1 MNKNYEVIHDLLCD
15 LEKKIIKKGDVDPAE
30 LEYLYKLSSIIT
42 DYETREAMKKE
53 EIKKEEMK
61 GGYSQ
66 HYPPYM
72 WQDRMS
78 GYSYD
83 GMSRG
88 DYSEEGSYRRGRDAN
103 TGRYVS
109 RDSSYEGSYDGSYD
123 RYSREEAEDQMK
135 QKLMQMM
142 SEAKTDKAKDALRQ
156 AIDGLR

>member
-53 EIKKEEMK
+53 EIKKEMK

-78 GYSYD
+78 GNSYD

-103 TGRYVS
+103 TGRY
-109 RDSSYEGSYDGSYD
+109 

-142 SEAKTDKAKDALRQ
+142 SEAKTDKAKNALRQ

>member
-1 MNKNYEVIHDLLCD
+1 MNEKYEVIHDLLCD

-53 EIKKEEMK
+53 EMK

-72 WQDRMS
+72 WQDRLS
-78 GYSYD
+78 GNSYD

-109 RDSSYEGSYDGSYD
+109 RDSSYEGSYD
-123 RYSREEAEDQMK
+123 RYSRDEAEGQIK
-135 QKLMQMM
+135 HKLEEMM
-142 SEAKTDKAKDALRQ
+142 SEAKTDKAKNAIRQ
-156 AIDGLR
+156 AIEGLR

>member
-53 EIKKEEMK
+53 EMK

-72 WQDRMS
+72 WEDRMR
-78 GYSYD
+78 GNSYD

-109 RDSSYEGSYDGSYD
+109 RDSSYEGSYD
-123 RYSREEAEDQMK
+123 RYSRDEAEDQMK
-135 QKLMQMM
+135 QKLMDMM
-142 SEAKTDKAKDALRQ
+142 SEAKTDKAKNAIRQ
-156 AIDGLR
+156 AIEGLR

>member
-1 MNKNYEVIHDLLCD
+1 MNKNHEVIHDLLCD

-53 EIKKEEMK
+53 EMK

-72 WQDRMS
+72 WEDRMR
-78 GYSYD
+78 GNSYD

-109 RDSSYEGSYDGSYD
+109 RDGSYDGSYD
-123 RYSREEAEDQMK
+123 RYSRDEAEDQMK

-142 SEAKTDKAKDALRQ
+142 SEAKTDKAKNALRQ

>member
-1 MNKNYEVIHDLLCD
+1 MNKNHEVIHDLLCD
-15 LEKKIIKKGDVDPAE
+15 LENKIIKKGDVDPAE

-53 EIKKEEMK
+53 EMK

-72 WQDRMS
+72 WEGRMR
-78 GYSYD
+78 GNSYD
-83 GMSRG
+83 GMSRV

-123 RYSREEAEDQMK
+123 LYSRDEAEDQIK
-135 QKLMQMM
+135 QKLMDMM
-142 SEAKTDKAKDALRQ
+142 SEAKTDKAKNAIRQ
-156 AIDGLR
+156 AIEGLR